1 MEVQLEENCGLR
13 EIDNVQ
19 GQISFILLDQMEA
32 IVFIILQIFFT
43 RHFWKLEN
51 IPLGN
56 IQEYLSFQSIFF
68 LLCWRAPRVRPELLR
83 GIFRYCLFIHLSFY
97 EKGSEAIDWFIA
109 NGFATTRH
117 EGIQIGQVCKLHCN
131 IKLKNSYYSQT
142 GEIDITDW

>member
-1 MEVQLEENCGLR
+1 MSKDKYPSYFWTKWRLLYLSSFKSFS
-13 EIDNVQ
+13 Q
-19 GQISFILLDQMEA
+19 GTFGSWRIFPLGTCKNICHSAKHL
-32 IVFIILQIFFT
+32 FFT
-43 RHFWKLEN
+43 
-51 IPLGN
+51 
-56 IQEYLSFQSIFF
+56 
-68 LLCWRAPRVRPELLR
+68 LLTCPQGKTRAFTWV
-83 GIFRYCLFIHLSFY
+83 FRYCLFIHLSFY